1 MKTVFTRTALMV
13 VLSGLIATG
22 FAQTTMSDTAKRYDR
37 KSFRTWSIGLH
48 AGVLSPFT
56 PFNGNNNGDFRTNEA
71 QWGYGGYIKKQIL
84 PGFGLQADF
93 LAGEVTGFRSNA
105 LPNNTAAQDASSFR
119 SHIDWSGSV
128 SANLTIANLGFNHER
143 SFLTPYLTAG
153 AGYMSSR
160 AKVFNTPAGATT
172 NFEEN
177 WFIPI
182 GAGFKLGLTKAVNI
196 DLGYNVYFM
205 KTNNFDGVA
214 SNPNDKFSYAHA
226 GFEFALGRKK
236 SSQLQNFS
244 PVAALRKAMAQESA
258 EMSNRLA
265 AIEQQRMKDSV
276 QYAIAMGDDDG
287 DGVANKFDKCAGT
300 PADTVVDGK
309 GCAIKIPAPIIMAPV
324 TQVTQV
330 TERIIVTEED
340 RRVLDEAIKNLEFA
354 TGKSTIKESS
364 FATLNK
370 VAEILKQKNFSLKLA
385 GHTDNVGGASANIK
399 LSKDRAESVKAYL
412 VGQGAN
418 ASRIEA
424 TGYGAAQ
431 PIESNKTAEGRQK
444 NRRVEFSL
452 L

>member
-1 MKTVFTRTALMV
+1 MKTVFTRTALML
-13 VLSGLIATG
+13 VLSGLISTS
-22 FAQTTMSDTAKRYDR
+22 FAQTTVSDSTKPYDK
-37 KSFRTWSIGLH
+37 KSFRTWSIGIH

-56 PFNGNNNGDFRTNEA
+56 PFNGKNNGDFRTNEG

-84 PGFGLQADF
+84 PGFGIQADF
-93 LAGEVTGFRSNA
+93 LAGEVTGSRSNA
-105 LPNNTAAQDASSFR
+105 LSNNSAAQDASSFR

-128 SANLTIANLGFNHER
+128 SANLTIANVGFNHER
-143 SFLTPYLTAG
+143 SFLTPYITAG

-160 AKVFNTPAGATT
+160 AKVFNTPAGANT
-172 NFEEN
+172 NFNEN

-182 GAGFKLGLTKAVNI
+182 GAGFKLGLTKALNL

-205 KTNNFDGVA
+205 KTNNFDGVQ
-214 SNPNDKFSYAHA
+214 SNLNDRFSYAHA
-226 GFEFALGRKK
+226 GFEFALGKNK

-244 PVAALRKAMAQESA
+244 PVAALRKAMARESV

-265 AIEQQRMKDSV
+265 AIEQQRMADSI
-276 QYAIAMGDDDG
+276 QYAMAMGDDDS
-287 DGVANKFDKCAGT
+287 DGVANKFDKCPGT

-309 GCAIKIPAPIIMAPV
+309 GCPLKIPAPVVIAPV

-340 RRVLDEAIKNLEFA
+340 RRVLDEAIRNLEFA
-354 TGKSTIKESS
+354 TGKSTIKETS

-370 VAEILKQKNFSLKLA
+370 VADILKQKNFSLKLA
-385 GHTDNVGGASANIK
+385 GHTDNVGSASANIK
-399 LSKDRAESVKAYL
+399 LSKNRAEAVKAYL
-412 VGQGAN
+412 VKQGAN

-431 PIESNKTAEGRQK
+431 PIESNKTDEGRQK